1 VLGTGFDNS
10 EISSQFH
17 IGVESWIV
25 RALCQKLI
33 SADPRLLIHR
43 SKKMSSMMF
52 RHTTQFLAL
61 LISSIALSTGVSA
74 CNSAS
79 QSATTPAAPP
89 IAKSTPAATMDH
101 SGMNH
106 DAMKGEG
113 MKPDGMTHNMDL
125 GPADA
130 DYDLR
135 FIDAMIPHHEGALV
149 MAQDLAQKTKR
160 PELQKLAKDI
170 ISAQTK
176 EIAQMKQWRQGWY
189 PKAPSTPMAWHPE
202 MKHMMAMKPEQIS
215 AMKMDMDL
223 GKADAEYDLRFL
235 KAMVPHHQAA
245 VVMAKDLAQKT
256 KRPELQKLAKDVI
269 TSQQAEIDQMQQWQK
284 SWYAK

>member
-1 VLGTGFDNS
+1 M
-10 EISSQFH
+10 I
-17 IGVESWIV
+17 
-25 RALCQKLI
+25 
-33 SADPRLLIHR
+33 
-43 SKKMSSMMF
+43 F
-52 RHTTQFLAL
+52 RHTTQFLAML
-61 LISSIALSTGVSA
+61 VSAITLSTGVSA

-79 QSATTPAAPP
+79 QSATAPATTP
-89 IAKSTPAATMDH
+89 IAKSTPASTMDH
-101 SGMNH
+101 SGMEH
-106 DAMKGEG
+106 GAMKSG
-113 MKPDGMTHNMDL
+113 GMTHNMDL

-160 PELQKLAKDI
+160 PELQKLAKDVI
-170 ISAQTK
+170 NAQTK
-176 EIAQMKQWRQGWY
+176 EIAQMKQWRQDWY
-189 PKAPSTPMAWHPE
+189 PQAPSTPMAWNME
-202 MKHMMAMKPEQIS
+202 MKHMMAMQPDQIS

-245 VVMAKDLAQKT
+245 VVMAQDLAQKT
-256 KRPELQKLAKDVI
+256 KRPELQKLAKDVM
-269 TSQQAEIDQMQQWQK
+269 TSQQTEIDQMQQWQK

>member
-1 VLGTGFDNS
+1 M
-10 EISSQFH
+10 I
-17 IGVESWIV
+17 
-25 RALCQKLI
+25 
-33 SADPRLLIHR
+33 
-43 SKKMSSMMF
+43 F
-52 RHTTQFLAL
+52 RTTTQFLAL

-79 QSATTPAAPP
+79 QSATTPAATP

-106 DAMKGEG
+106 EAMKGEG
-113 MKPDGMTHNMDL
+113 MKHDGMTHNMDL

-160 PELQKLAKDI
+160 PELQKLAKDV

-176 EIAQMKQWRQGWY
+176 EIAQMKQWRQDWY
-189 PKAPSTPMAWHPE
+189 PKAPSTPMAWNIE
-202 MKHMMAMKPEQIS
+202 MKHMMAMQPDQIS

-256 KRPELQKLAKDVI
+256 KRPELQKLAKDVM

>member
-1 VLGTGFDNS
+1 M
-10 EISSQFH
+10 I
-17 IGVESWIV
+17 
-25 RALCQKLI
+25 
-33 SADPRLLIHR
+33 
-43 SKKMSSMMF
+43 F
-52 RHTTQFLAL
+52 RHTTQFLTL
-61 LISSIALSTGVSA
+61 LISSIALSTVVSA

-79 QSATTPAAPP
+79 QSSTNPAATP

-101 SGMNH
+101 GGMDH
-106 DAMKGEG
+106 SAMKSG
-113 MKPDGMTHNMDL
+113 GMTHNMDL

-176 EIAQMKQWRQGWY
+176 EIAEMKQWRQAWY
-189 PKAPSTPMAWHPE
+189 PKAPSTPMAWNME
-202 MKHMMAMKPEQIS
+202 MKHMMAMQPEQIS

-223 GKADAEYDLRFL
+223 GKADAQYDLRFL
-235 KAMVPHHQAA
+235 QAMVPHHQAA
-245 VVMAKDLAQKT
+245 VVMAQDLAQKT

-284 SWYAK
+284 SWYDK